1 MSGTKRAVI
10 DDFLAQ
16 KRIAFVGVSRNQQ
29 DFSRALFRELK
40 TRGYDMIPVN
50 PAATEIEGIP
60 AAASVAAVTPP
71 PDGVLVMTSAKES
84 LGIVEQCAQAG
95 VRRVWLH
102 RSVAQGSVT
111 PEAVEACDR
120 HEIAV
125 VAGECPFMFLPKTA
139 WFHALHKGFRAL
151 TGSLPK

>member
-1 MSGTKRAVI
+1 MSATRKALI
-10 DDFLAQ
+10 DEFLAQ
-16 KRIAFVGVSRNQQ
+16 KRIAFVGVSRNHQ

-40 TRGYDMIPVN
+40 TRGYDLVPVN
-50 PAATEIEGIP
+50 PAASEIEGIP
-60 AAASVAAVTPP
+60 AAASVSDVTPP
-71 PDGVLVMTSAKES
+71 PDGVLVMTPAKES
-84 LGIVEQCAQAG
+84 LGVVEQCAKAG

-139 WFHALHKGFRAL
+139 WYHGLHRGFRAL